1 MGCYV
6 KKKLLALLFSLAT
19 LVLTS
24 CGGGNSGSTGSS
36 STQTL
41 LYGSIY
47 VNTFNGRGA
56 ITADYK
62 SQAEADS
69 AASDSCYTRTDG
81 SKCER
86 LLTFGTG
93 RCGAAARGYNYN
105 GATFQY
111 DFVFSAESSSAV
123 ETARAS
129 ALAGCIKA
137 GGGSCEIVASAC
149 NGNGK

>member
-1 MGCYV
+1 MPNLKIILIACAV
-6 KKKLLALLFSLAT
+6 SLLAA
-19 LVLTS
+19 
-24 CGGGNSGSTGSS
+24 CGGGNSGFTGSS
-36 STQTL
+36 TTQTL

-47 VNTFNGRGA
+47 VNTFNGRAGL
-56 ITADYK
+56 TADYP
-62 SQAEADS
+62 SQAEADT
-69 AASDSCYTRTDG
+69 AASNSCYTRTDG

-93 RCGAAARGYNYN
+93 RCGAVARGYNYN
-105 GATFQY
+105 GATFKY
-111 DFVFSAESSSAV
+111 DFIFSAESSSAV

-137 GGGSCEIVASAC
+137 GGGSCEIIASAC